1 MPKTVEDWALEFAR
15 WLEPRWAEF
24 WLKFNVSGVLSRYDF
39 EGFLQ
44 MHNFSDDERS
54 VFEQLDVD
62 GKGYLTTRNMISFR
76 NNVQAAQ
83 IHGNVSAADFK
94 IMLKRAHQTLFR
106 AFRVMDPKNKGY
118 ISRADYCKECQ
129 TIGFQH
135 SKSVWNELS
144 KDGNTIELG
153 AIEPQ
158 AAQAFNTFARC
169 IFAKYRTLSE
179 CWKWTINSSKN
190 PRIGMSEFVRA
201 ARSLN
206 VNESTSKLLFECL
219 QQNKAVHE
227 DVFMDVMRH
236 WDEDG
241 IYKIRVPDKFRSER
255 FDLVSTLTPVTAGT
269 AEEFVTWA
277 RERWAKIELIFRR
290 SAEVTRFGFEE
301 HLRLLGYPY
310 DEKAAGSLLVGD
322 ERTTISL
329 RDYQRYKAQIKRS
342 RDVAAYTKSDFYT
355 LVRRRYR
362 SLIGAWR
369 HCLDPMNDGK
379 IGLRPFCKHCHDF
392 GFKGD
397 VKILW
402 KLLMAK
408 SRTPGFVDLAGFDP
422 ASINVEKGTGVSFD
436 TFHKYCA
443 EQGFKGSARK
453 VYRALDYKNENFLT
467 REGLDFL
474 RHWDPTLPSLHK
486 NARVVLKVPRRFG
499 SMDALGGEDVFPPE
513 GEEKAA
519 ADELFTFQVVLG
531 PAEYAEFLRKKAN
544 ARMIDGSSHVPREV
558 RPIGLMVHAQLGG
571 RQMIP
576 RQGGSLEGLLA
587 LT

>member
-1 MPKTVEDWALEFAR
+1 
-15 WLEPRWAEF
+15 
-24 WLKFNVSGVLSRYDF
+24 
-39 EGFLQ
+39 
-44 MHNFSDDERS
+44 
-54 VFEQLDVD
+54 
-62 GKGYLTTRNMISFR
+62 
-76 NNVQAAQ
+76 
-83 IHGNVSAADFK
+83 
-94 IMLKRAHQTLFR
+94 
-106 AFRVMDPKNKGY
+106 
-118 ISRADYCKECQ
+118 
-129 TIGFQH
+129 
-135 SKSVWNELS
+135 
-144 KDGNTIELG
+144 
-153 AIEPQ
+153 
-158 AAQAFNTFARC
+158 
-169 IFAKYRTLSE
+169 
-179 CWKWTINSSKN
+179 
-190 PRIGMSEFVRA
+190 
-201 ARSLN
+201 
-206 VNESTSKLLFECL
+206 
-219 QQNKAVHE
+219 
-227 DVFMDVMRH
+227 
-236 WDEDG
+236 
-241 IYKIRVPDKFRSER
+241 
-255 FDLVSTLTPVTAGT
+255 
-269 AEEFVTWA
+269 
-277 RERWAKIELIFRR
+277 
-290 SAEVTRFGFEE
+290 
-301 HLRLLGYPY
+301 
-310 DEKAAGSLLVGD
+310 
-322 ERTTISL
+322 
-329 RDYQRYKAQIKRS
+329 
-342 RDVAAYTKSDFYT
+342 
-355 LVRRRYR
+355 
-362 SLIGAWR
+362 
-369 HCLDPMNDGK
+369 MNDGK